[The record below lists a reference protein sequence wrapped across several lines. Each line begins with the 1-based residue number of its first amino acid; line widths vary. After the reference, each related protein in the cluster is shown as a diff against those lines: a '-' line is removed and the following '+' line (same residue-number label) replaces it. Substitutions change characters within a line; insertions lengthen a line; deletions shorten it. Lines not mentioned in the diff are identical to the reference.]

1 MTTKTQYVRNIA
13 DSHRNK
19 SNDHSESFAFP
30 ITESQDGPP
39 DPASGWK
46 CVARIRRTTSLSMST
61 PNAKA
66 ICSAI
71 RLQPQ
76 VQLRRFISTTAS
88 ISSFV
93 GPLGPGRRTRWGK
106 TALGTFAVSTFYEN
120 AAESRFLR

>member
-1 MTTKTQYVRNIA
+1 MTTKTQYVCNVA

-19 SNDHSESFAFP
+19 SNDHSESLAFP
-30 ITESQDGPP
+30 IKESQDGPP

-46 CVARIRRTTSLSMST
+46 CVARIWRTTSLSMST

-76 VQLRRFISTTAS
+76 LQLRRFISRTARS
-88 ISSFV
+88 VLSSGLWDLADGLV
-93 GPLGPGRRTRWGK
+93 WGK
-106 TALGTFAVSTFYEN
+106 TALGTFAGSTFMKVQQ
-120 AAESRFLR
+120 SRGF

>member
-13 DSHRNK
+13 ESHRNK

-30 ITESQDGPP
+30 IKESQDGPP
-39 DPASGWK
+39 DPAPGRK
-46 CVARIRRTTSLSMST
+46 CVARIRRTTSLAMST

-66 ICSAI
+66 MCWGI

-76 VQLRRFISTTAS
+76 VPLRRFISRTAS

-93 GPLGPGRRTRWGK
+93 GPLGPGRRTRLGGK
-106 TALGTFAVSTFYEN
+106 QQSVLLLDQHFMKMQQ
-120 AAESRFLR
+120 SRGF